1 MNARILSTELILTA
15 GGFLLLLLQAFAP
28 RLKPLY
34 APAAILTFLGALI
47 TQAAKPAGIHLWG
60 TWEVNGLT
68 QFFGAFFLLG
78 GALAAFFGAYILRRD
93 GAERGEHY
101 ALLLWGTVG
110 MLLMVSTRH
119 LLLVFVGLEL
129 LSIALYTLVA
139 YYRAT
144 EVAVE
149 AALKYFLLGSFASAI
164 TLFGMAWYFGM
175 AGHLLL
181 APASYPVPKLL
192 GMAYVLLCAGF
203 AFKMALVPFHAWA
216 PDVYQG
222 SPSSVTLWLA
232 TLPKMAALVVLVRI
246 LHTLPAPLFLGVMG
260 VAAVVT
266 MFTGNLM
273 AFVQQDV
280 KRMLA
285 WSGVAH
291 MGYIL
296 IGLASATPEA
306 TKSVFVYAIAYA
318 VTALG
323 AFAVLGALTRGEH
336 EPHFL
341 TDLAGAGFR
350 HPLPAFVL
358 TLCMASLAGI
368 PPLVGF
374 AGKFYLF
381 YAALEAGRTG
391 LALLGIANS
400 VLSLYFY
407 IRVIYYLYM
416 KPLAAE
422 PLPDTGGLPYR
433 AGLGL
438 VGLLVL
444 GLGLF
449 PTGLYEA
456 ASKAFEAMVKYYV
469 R

>member
-1 MNARILSTELILTA
+1 MNPGILSTELVLMA

-28 RLKPLY
+28 RLKPLF
-34 APAAILTFLGALI
+34 APAAILTFLGAL
-47 TQAAKPAGIHLWG
+47 AALTLKPSGLHLWG

-68 QFFGAFFLLG
+68 RFFTVFFLLG
-78 GALAAFFGAYILRRD
+78 GALAVFFGAYVLRRD
-93 GAERGEHY
+93 GMERGEHY

-119 LLLVFVGLEL
+119 LLLIFVGLEL
-129 LSIALYTLVA
+129 LSVVLYLLVA
-139 YYRAT
+139 TYRRT

-149 AALKYFLLGSFASAI
+149 AALKYFLLGSFASAV

-175 AGHLLL
+175 AGHLML
-181 APASYPVPKLL
+181 APPPPPLPKLM

-222 SPSSVTLWLA
+222 SPSSVTPWLA

-246 LHTLPAPLFLGVMG
+246 LQTLPPPLFLGILAA
-260 VAAVVT
+260 AAVVT
-266 MFTGNLM
+266 MFTGNLL
-273 AFVQQDV
+273 AFVQQDT

-296 IGLASATPEA
+296 IGLAAATPEA
-306 TKSVFVYAIAYA
+306 TKSVFVYAVAYA
-318 VTALG
+318 LTTLT

-336 EPHFL
+336 EPHFIS
-341 TDLAGAGFR
+341 DLAGAGFR
-350 HPLPAFVL
+350 HPVPALVL

-381 YAALEAGRTG
+381 YAAVEAGRTG
-391 LALLGIANS
+391 LAVLGILNTI
-400 VLSLYFY
+400 LSLYFY
-407 IRVIYYLYM
+407 IRVIYTLYM
-416 KPLAAE
+416 KPAPVE
-422 PLPDTGGLPYR
+422 PLPDTTGGPYR
-433 AGLGL
+433 VGLGL
-438 VGLLVL
+438 AGLLIVFL
-444 GLGLF
+444 GLAPAPLF
-449 PTGLYEA
+449 EA
-456 ASKAFEAMVKYYV
+456 ASRAFDAMVTYYV